1 MFPKEYITTCPENEE
16 CKEVPKEQAKCW
28 QAAYSSEWKQSRVKA
43 VSSTNPKWIGPF
55 AVISLCGAPSS
66 PPYKIFKK

>member
-28 QAAYSSEWKQSRVKA
+28 QAAYSSE
-43 VSSTNPKWIGPF
+43 
-55 AVISLCGAPSS
+55 
-66 PPYKIFKK
+66 